1 MVNRINYSFFLVSFY
16 KYMNSVE
23 YPFNW
28 YRFVLLLFWI
38 FEIVK
43 YTYPRA
49 ILVKEDLIILNEILL
64 SDPDLII

>member
-1 MVNRINYSFFLVSFY
+1 
-16 KYMNSVE
+16 MNSVE

-43 YTYPRA
+43 YTYPWA
-49 ILVKEDLIILNEILL
+49 ILVKEDLIILNEIQLL
-64 SDPDLII
+64 DPDLLI